1 MNLTSEKIIKQLRSK
16 LLTQTLITQTII
28 DLLIDKGFCTSSEF
42 DNSLKE
48 TIEDME
54 DNVIENTDLMDD
66 ISSFLEEEF
75 DSTNELEDDSVMK
88 GIFYGT
94 VGEA

>member
-54 DNVIENTDLMDD
+54 DSVIENDDLLYDV
-66 ISSFLEEEF
+66 SSFLEDDF
-75 DSTNELEDDSVMK
+75 DSSNELEDDSVIRGMY
-88 GIFYGT
+88 YGPI
-94 VGEA
+94 GEA

>member
-54 DNVIENTDLMDD
+54 DNVIENADLMDT
-66 ISSFLEEEF
+66 ISSFLEDNF
-75 DSTNELEDDSVMK
+75 DSNDELKEDSVMK
-88 GIFYGT
+88 GIFYGPI
-94 VGEA
+94 GEA

>member
-1 MNLTSEKIIKQLRSK
+1 MNLESRKIIKELTTK

-42 DNSLKE
+42 DNGLKE

-54 DNVIENTDLMDD
+54 DSVIENTDLMDD
-66 ISSFLEEEF
+66 IGSFLEEEF
-75 DSTNELEDDSVMK
+75 NSTNELEDDLVMK
-88 GIFYGT
+88 GIYYGPA
-94 VGEA
+94 GEA